1 MKPASTPSAY
11 SFQYHQIVCLEH
23 ETTRLYSEVIEVVEL
38 RQISW
43 IRPLL
48 LSVSVASP
56 ASEELYDLHQGPD
69 LLLPT
74 RLLRPALDTEV
85 IPLLLKIDYLDSKL
99 PDNPDIRKRLGYF
112 LSEVWQAHPEEF
124 GA

>member
-1 MKPASTPSAY
+1 MKPVSTLSAY
-11 SFQYHQIVCLEH
+11 SFQSHQIVCLEH
-23 ETTRLYSEVIEVVEL
+23 ETTRLYAEVIEVVEL
-38 RQISW
+38 RQVCW

-48 LSVSVASP
+48 LAVSVASP
-56 ASEELYDLHQGPD
+56 ESQELYDLHQGPD
-69 LLLPT
+69 LLWPT

-99 PDNPDIRKRLGYF
+99 PDNPTIHERLSYF
-112 LSEVWQAHPEEF
+112 ITEIWQAHPEEF